1 MKLNLIVLAI
11 VGFAISAAVGGTS
24 NLHVAGWAMSNN
36 THMTDPSKR
45 SALYAALSDNGVDFV
60 YICGGKANDVFES
73 SSYGFVKCATA
84 LQSTSY
90 VQMVLGYDSSKYE
103 FLASTDSE
111 KTGAEAYLYSNAM
124 VSMGLYLRDSTTKET
139 MFVLAL
145 VGTMDMNKSQYQNWL
160 AWVKSDIE
168 ANYPTEKILIVLPI
182 SKTNA
187 NLGTYLVDTWGLSK
201 LYYDS
206 TVTDFALFGSPGIFT
221 QPSATTVSN
230 EDVSSNSAGLIS
242 VTHTPKC
249 VVTFK
254 DYDGT
259 VLKVASVD
267 QGGSVTAPE
276 DPTRDGFTFTGWGRA
291 PEDFQN
297 LAAGFTVVAQYAA
310 VGNSHIVR
318 FVDEDGST
326 LISESAV
333 SDGMTASAPESLPL
347 HEGRHFMYW
356 TKEGSAYDMSSPV
369 TNDIV
374 LVAHYEANVYE
385 VTFVD
390 WNGARIGD
398 VQLIEHGGAAVAPA
412 IPDLPAGKCFWKW
425 DVGFSEVTATMT
437 VTALVVDAL
446 REIGTYEEFA
456 AAIVDG
462 APPGTVYML
471 TSDINL
477 ETWIPVDFAGTL
489 DGCGHTIEGLGNP
502 LFNTVSGGRVENL
515 VVASSTVASEANDL
529 SIGFIARTLESGAV
543 VSNCTIAADARLRAG
558 NNVKGGA
565 IAGCVQ
571 TGDGYAGEQ
580 FVGIFDCTNHATIE
594 KTAGDTSTTKGG
606 VGGIV
611 GYLTVSLP
619 VECAITRC
627 FNDGAVLSANA
638 ASNAACN
645 LGGIVGYVSCT
656 ASSGVLSFEDCRNDG
671 TINCSASGAS
681 DTATATRVGG
691 IVGAFAANCS
701 GETRVT
707 RCVNRG
713 SVSSGVEPEGAAFD
727 KKCAG
732 GLAGYLDSLSQNGG
746 FVVADSANYG
756 AVSGNRAGGMVA
768 QMGAN
773 LNYAGTYVVI
783 SNVANYGEVSGV
795 TASAQCVGQATVPS
809 AAHVRVLVNS
819 FFGGKASLFGDSTT
833 ANDYAASASGVVTAG
848 DEGYDATA
856 ARKLL
861 DAFAA
866 ENGNERWVLGRVGD
880 VVFPELACFLTK
892 AANIGMCVIVR

>member
-11 VGFAISAAVGGTS
+11 VGFAILSRGALAV
-24 NLHVAGWAMSNN
+24 
-36 THMTDPSKR
+36 D
-45 SALYAALSDNGVDFV
+45 
-60 YICGGKANDVFES
+60 
-73 SSYGFVKCATA
+73 
-84 LQSTSY
+84 
-90 VQMVLGYDSSKYE
+90 
-103 FLASTDSE
+103 
-111 KTGAEAYLYSNAM
+111 
-124 VSMGLYLRDSTTKET
+124 
-139 MFVLAL
+139 
-145 VGTMDMNKSQYQNWL
+145 
-160 AWVKSDIE
+160 
-168 ANYPTEKILIVLPI
+168 
-182 SKTNA
+182 
-187 NLGTYLVDTWGLSK
+187 
-201 LYYDS
+201 
-206 TVTDFALFGSPGIFT
+206 
-221 QPSATTVSN
+221 
-230 EDVSSNSAGLIS
+230 
-242 VTHTPKC
+242 
-249 VVTFK
+249 
-254 DYDGT
+254 
-259 VLKVASVD
+259 
-267 QGGSVTAPE
+267 
-276 DPTRDGFTFTGWGRA
+276 
-291 PEDFQN
+291 
-297 LAAGFTVVAQYAA
+297 
-310 VGNSHIVR
+310 
-318 FVDEDGST
+318 
-326 LISESAV
+326 
-333 SDGMTASAPESLPL
+333 
-347 HEGRHFMYW
+347 
-356 TKEGSAYDMSSPV
+356 
-369 TNDIV
+369 
-374 LVAHYEANVYE
+374 
-385 VTFVD
+385 
-390 WNGARIGD
+390 
-398 VQLIEHGGAAVAPA
+398 
-412 IPDLPAGKCFWKW
+412 
-425 DVGFSEVTATMT
+425 
-437 VTALVVDAL
+437 
-446 REIGTYEEFA
+446 IGTAAELA
-456 AAIVDG
+456 AAIADNPSG
-462 APPGTVYML
+462 SYAL
-471 TSDINL
+471 TMDIDC
-477 ETWIPVDFAGTL
+477 TGWSSPDFSGTL
-489 DGCGHTIEGLGNP
+489 DGCGHRIEHLEKP

-515 VVASSTVASEANDL
+515 VVASSTVASAASNV
-529 SIGFIARTLESGAV
+529 SVGFIACTLESGAV
-543 VSNCTIAADARLRAG
+543 VSNCTIAADALLRAG

-580 FVGIFDCTNHATIE
+580 FVGIFDCTNYAIIE
-594 KTAGDTSTTKGG
+594 KTAGDSSTTKGG

-619 VECAITRC
+619 AGRTSVECAITRC
-627 FNDGAVLSANA
+627 FNDGAVSSAY
-638 ASNAACN
+638 AACN

-681 DTATATRVGG
+681 GNATATRVGG
-691 IVGAFAANCS
+691 IAGAFAANCF
-701 GETRVT
+701 GETRMT

-713 SVSSGVEPEGAAFD
+713 SVSSGVEPEGVSVD

-732 GLAGYLDSLSQNGG
+732 GLAGYLDSLSKNGG